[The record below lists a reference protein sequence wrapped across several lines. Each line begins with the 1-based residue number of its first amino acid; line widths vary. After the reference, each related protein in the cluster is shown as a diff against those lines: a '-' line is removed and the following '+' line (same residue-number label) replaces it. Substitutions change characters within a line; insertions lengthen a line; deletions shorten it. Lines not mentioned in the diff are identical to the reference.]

1 MEVSHLILF
10 TPRRNDL
17 QEKKNQLQCNNHVD
31 PKKIAFSLIKLIGI
45 SIRGSNSVFQNDN
58 LEMSLG
64 GEWHTS
70 EFQSSIQIDKIIYD
84 ARRQSKYSI
93 FCNGNR

>member
-1 MEVSHLILF
+1 MKSTKKRRRKHITNAFFRSSMEVSHLILF
-10 TPRRNDL
+10 MPRRNDL

-45 SIRGSNSVFQNDN
+45 CIGGSNSVFQNDN

-64 GEWHTS
+64 GDAYTS
-70 EFQSSIQIDKIIYD
+70 EF
-84 ARRQSKYSI
+84 
-93 FCNGNR
+93 